1 MFYNNDFVFEKYGC
15 HILSGVIYASMY
27 NSAYTVC
34 ALSIDRYFAVAS
46 PVRMRKYRTKQIAIT
61 VVVFTWLLAVL

>member
-1 MFYNNDFVFEKYGC
+1 M
-15 HILSGVIYASMY
+15 SMY

-46 PVRMRKYRTKQIAIT
+46 PVRMRKYRTKQIALT
-61 VVVFTWLLAVL
+61 VVVFIWFFAFVWYGFQKYVFVSHIGTNK